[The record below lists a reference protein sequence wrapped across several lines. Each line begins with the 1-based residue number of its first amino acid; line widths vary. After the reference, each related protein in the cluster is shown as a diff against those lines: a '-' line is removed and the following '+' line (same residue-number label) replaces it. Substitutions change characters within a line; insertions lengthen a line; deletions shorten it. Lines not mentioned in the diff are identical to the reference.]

1 MVKDLF
7 SHRIRLRHI
16 HCFVAIAQE
25 ANLGRAAERLRLSQP
40 AVSKTLAELEELAGA
55 RLFERGRQGAALTPD
70 GNVFLAHALKVLDA
84 LQSAARSVGPAS
96 TTGARTLRIAA
107 LPTVAPDTLPAVIA
121 AFSALYPEASVV
133 VQTAANTAL
142 MGMLA
147 SGDIELALGRL
158 SDPDM
163 MAGLSF
169 ELLYMESL
177 VLAARTGHP
186 LAMGTGGG
194 TPTLAQALAYPLV
207 VSGRGTVPRH
217 HTEAWLRRCALD
229 LPAGHTETMSVS
241 LARLLVRQSDA
252 LWFTPIGAVR
262 TDVAD
267 GLLTLLDIQP
277 GADREAVGVLRRV
290 DARDDDLTDA
300 FLRLLRQRAAL
311 QA

>member
-7 SHRIRLRHI
+7 SNRIRLRHI

-55 RLFERGRQGAALTPD
+55 RLFERGRQGAALTAD
-70 GNVFLAHALKVLDA
+70 GNVFLAHALKVLAA

-158 SDPDM
+158 SDPEM

-169 ELLYMESL
+169 ELLYMEPL

-186 LAMGTGGG
+186 LAAGA
-194 TPTLAQALAYPLV
+194 PTLSQALAYPLV

-217 HTEAWLRRCALD
+217 HTEAWLRRCALE

-277 GADREAVGVLRRV
+277 GADREAVGLLRRV
-290 DARDDDLTDA
+290 DARNDDLTDA
-300 FLRLLRQRAAL
+300 FLRLLRERAAL

>member
-7 SHRIRLRHI
+7 SNRIRLRHI

-55 RLFERGRQGAALTPD
+55 RLFERGRQGAALTAD
-70 GNVFLAHALKVLDA
+70 GNVFLAHALKVLAA
-84 LQSAARSVGPAS
+84 LQSAASSVGPAS

-147 SGDIELALGRL
+147 SGDIELALGRM

-169 ELLYMESL
+169 ELLYMEPL

-186 LAMGTGGG
+186 LAAGA
-194 TPTLAQALAYPLV
+194 PTLAQALAYPLV

-217 HTEAWLRRCALD
+217 HTEAWLRRSALD

-277 GADREAVGVLRRV
+277 GADREAVGLLRRV
-290 DARDDDLTDA
+290 DARNDDLTDA
-300 FLRLLRQRAAL
+300 FLRLLRERAAL